1 MRKQFN
7 LFLCIILVLVMNN
20 NMFTLTGLAQ
30 VDTAKP
36 VLTSISVDKTAV
48 TAGQSVGITVEAADE
63 EGGSGI
69 KSVDVY
75 YSSPVT
81 SKTKSIRLA
90 QNADGKYIGQ
100 LAMTENDESGTWII
114 QRVVLTDNTGNY
126 NAIYNSKNKGTL
138 TSWNQQDFSYCNF
151 ELSGTVVDTVK
162 PELKSISINKT
173 SVTAG
178 QSVEVTI
185 NAADEE
191 GGSGI
196 ASVVVYYS
204 SPVTSKTKS
213 VRLAQSEV
221 GKYIGQLT
229 MTENDE
235 SGTWI
240 IQRVVITDH
249 TGNYN
254 AIYNSKNKGTLTSW
268 NQQDFSYCNFE
279 LSGTIVDTVK
289 PELTSISIDK
299 TSVTAGQKVEISV
312 DAADDEGGSGIASVV
327 IYYSSPVTYKTKSV
341 RLAQSAEGRYIGQ
354 LTMTEDDE
362 LGTWIIQRI
371 VLTDHTGNY
380 NAIYNSQNKE
390 TLTSW
395 NQQDFSHCNFEFVE
409 AAAEPV
415 IPEIETIHVDKNEAT
430 AGDIVNINL
439 TTTNDESVEYI
450 YLYYKTPQTNKS
462 LNVTMRYNQETKSFE
477 GNIPITSQSE
487 AGQYSLY
494 RITMYDTTD
503 NPIDIQASE
512 LFENGYFIVNG
523 TNGRDLIEGLTSDKK
538 EAVVGDTVNI
548 SLKATEGEAEIDEI
562 VLYYKTPETSK
573 SLNVNM
579 DYDGDSGLYKGSIS
593 VQNYLK
599 SGDYSLYRVSI
610 YYTSKN
616 IVSFDGVE
624 YEDLFQNGHF
634 LIKETAGSQIFESV
648 SVDTKEATV
657 GDVVKISMKVPEEE
671 GIRYILLWYTSPVTQ
686 KTIYVNLYYNHE
698 TDYFEGSIPVTSD
711 LELGKYTFN
720 RIGVYFQ
727 SGNIYG
733 LHDLDNVDNGDFNV
747 FTEANP
753 PIFTGISVNKDEV
766 EPGDYLNFY
775 VEAVDDTNLQEASIV
790 YTSPESKANHSFPL
804 EYDSATKRFSGG
816 FDISESAEIGKW
828 TVNYIEIKDTNQ
840 NSLVVRAGEEDLR
853 SGEFVVHPPVAPIGS
868 YIVKTDESWSNR
880 TINSDVYIVPY
891 ATLTIENNVTISGN
905 VYVLGGLK
913 SYGGLSITG
922 TLYANSIY
930 FGYYSP
936 ANGQAILAGSNNIA
950 GLTATNRIINEV
962 PLTLYDL
969 PLVSQ
974 NGKVDIIGATLPFV
988 MLEINGDIIELK
1000 DNGTFRL
1007 NEFDIGDSQ
1016 ALNIKITDPSGYI
1029 YLQTYDVAEIYV
1041 DDFSKYSQLITG
1053 RTQPNA
1059 LVKLISDQNLA
1070 ASGKTDEKGFFEI
1083 PVSHLVENSQLK
1095 FEVYNSQNELVAS
1108 KEITVKDITSPVMP
1122 IVNSVTDQDTSVKGQ
1137 SEAGTVIEVR
1147 ASEDVIGSAMVDT
1160 EGNFSAAIPVQLAG
1174 SELTITATDKAGN
1187 VSEPKKVIVKDITA
1201 PAKPMVEELTDKDTS
1216 ITGQAEAGSKVEVKV
1231 DDTVIGSVRAGVD
1244 ANFINPIPMQKAGTI
1259 IEVTAQD
1266 IAGNV
1271 SPITQAVV
1279 KDKTAPSAPKLNSI
1293 TDFDNQ
1299 ITGSAEQG
1307 AIVLAKVS
1315 GKEIGRSE
1323 ADVSGQFSID
1333 IEKQPAGST
1342 IEVIAIDK
1350 AGNASASAKVTVT
1363 DEKPQIQ
1370 KLVGKTRYTTAVEIS
1385 QAGWDK
1391 SETVFLVNGWAIA
1404 DGLTATPL
1412 ASAKNAPILL
1422 TTKNYLPEET
1432 LAEIERLKAKN
1443 IVLIGGSGVISDQIK
1458 SNLLSKGHTVTRIG
1472 GKTRYDTSLLIAQ
1485 ELDKL
1490 VDVHTVYMA
1499 YGHGEPDALSI
1510 AAQSGQTK
1518 QPIIL
1523 TEKKSVPAN
1532 TYQWLKGEGLQ
1543 TSYFIGGK
1551 GVIYP
1556 AIISEMNSITAKSV
1570 VYNRLSGVNRQE
1582 TNAKVIQAFYK
1593 PEEMPTIMVAHA
1605 STDKL
1610 VDALAAG
1617 PLAAKYNVPV
1627 LLVANKLD
1635 PLQVS
1640 AIKGKHANDV
1650 HQIGG
1655 GIGEPVLKQVVDLM
1669 N

>member
-1 MRKQFN
+1 
-7 LFLCIILVLVMNN
+7 MNN
-20 NMFTLTGLAQ
+20 NMFTITGLAQ
-30 VDTAKP
+30 VDTTKP
-36 VLTSISVDKTAV
+36 VLKSISVDKTAV

-114 QRVVLTDNTGNY
+114 QRVVITDNTGNY

-138 TSWNQQDFSYCNF
+138 TSWNQQDFSDCNF

-178 QSVEVTI
+178 QSVEVTVD
-185 NAADEE
+185 AADEE

-213 VRLAQSEV
+213 IRLAQNAD

-249 TGNYN
+249 TVNYN

-289 PELTSISIDK
+289 PELTSISINK
-299 TSVTAGQKVEISV
+299 TSVTAGQNVEITV
-312 DAADDEGGSGIASVV
+312 DAADDENGSGIASVV

-341 RLAQSAEGRYIGQ
+341 RLAQSAEGGYMAQ

-362 LGTWIIQRI
+362 LGTWLIQRI
-371 VLTDHTGNY
+371 VITDHTGNY
-380 NAIYNSQNKE
+380 NAIYNSKNKE

-395 NQQDFSHCNFEFVE
+395 NQQDFSHCNFEFGE
-409 AAAEPV
+409 AAADPV
-415 IPEIETIHVDKNEAT
+415 LPEIETIHVDKKEAT
-430 AGDIVNINL
+430 AGDIVNVKL
-439 TTTNDESVEYI
+439 TTTNDEGVKYI

-487 AGQYSLY
+487 PGQYSLY
-494 RITMYDTTD
+494 RITMYDTTG
-503 NPIDIQASE
+503 NPIDIQGSE

-523 TNGRDLIEGLTSDKK
+523 TNGTDLIEGLTSDKK
-538 EAVVGDTVNI
+538 EAVVGDTVNL
-548 SLKATEGEAEIDEI
+548 SLKSTEGEAEIDEI

-579 DYDGDSGLYKGSIS
+579 TYDGDSGLYKGSIPI
-593 VQNYLK
+593 QNYLK
-599 SGDYSLYRVSI
+599 SGDYSIYRVII
-610 YYTSKN
+610 YCASKN
-616 IVSFDGVE
+616 TVSFDGAE
-624 YEDLFQNGHF
+624 YEDLLQNGNF
-634 LIKETAGSQIFESV
+634 LIKETTGSQIFESIT
-648 SVDTKEATV
+648 VDAKDATV
-657 GDVVKISMKVPEEE
+657 GDTVKISMKVPEEE

-686 KTIYVNLYYNHE
+686 KTIYVNLYYNFE
-698 TDYFEGSIPVTSD
+698 SDSFEGSLPITTD
-711 LELGKYTFN
+711 LELGKYTLN
-720 RIGVYFQ
+720 RLGVYFQ
-727 SGNIYG
+727 SGNIY
-733 LHDLDNVDNGDFNV
+733 DLNNYVANGDFSV
-747 FTEANP
+747 FAEGNP
-753 PIFTGISVNKDEV
+753 PIFKSVSVEKNEV

-790 YTSPESKANHSFPL
+790 YTSPESKTNHSFPL
-804 EYDSATKRFSGG
+804 EYDSGNKRFSGG
-816 FDISESAEIGKW
+816 FDISESTEIGKW

-840 NSLVVRAGEEDLR
+840 NSLVVNAGERDLS
-853 SGEFVVHPPVAPIGS
+853 SGEFMVHPPVAPLGS
-868 YIVKTDESWSNR
+868 YNVKTDESWSSR
-880 TINSDVYIVPY
+880 TINSDVYIVPD
-891 ATLTIENNVTISGN
+891 ATLTIENNVTINGN

-936 ANGQAILAGSNNIA
+936 ANGQAILAGSNNISR
-950 GLTATNRIINEV
+950 LTATNRIINEV

-969 PLVSQ
+969 PLVSH
-974 NGKVDIIGATLPFV
+974 NGKVDISGATLPFV
-988 MLEINGDIIELK
+988 MLELNGNIIKLK

-1007 NEFDIGDSQ
+1007 DDFDIGDSE
-1016 ALNIKITDPSGYI
+1016 ALNIKITGSSGFV
-1029 YLQTYDVAEIYV
+1029 YLQTYDVSEIYV

-1053 RTQPNA
+1053 RTQPDA
-1059 LVKLISDQNLA
+1059 LVKIISDQNLA

-1108 KEITVKDITSPVMP
+1108 KEITVKDITAPVMP
-1122 IVNSVTDQDTSVKGQ
+1122 IVNMVTDQDRAVKGQ
-1137 SEAGTVIEVR
+1137 SEAGAVIEVR
-1147 ASEDVIGSAMVDT
+1147 ASEDVISSAMVDA

-1201 PAKPMVEELTDKDTS
+1201 PAKPMVEEITDKDTS

-1231 DDTVIGSVRAGVD
+1231 ENTVIGTVIAGVD
-1244 ANFINPIPMQKAGTI
+1244 ANFTIPIPMQKAGNI
-1259 IEVTAQD
+1259 IEFTAQD
-1266 IAGNV
+1266 KAGNV
-1271 SPITQAVV
+1271 SPITQVEV
-1279 KDKTAPSAPKLNSI
+1279 KDKTAPSAPKLNSV
-1293 TDFDNQ
+1293 TDFDKQ
-1299 ITGSAEQG
+1299 ITGSAEPG
-1307 AIVLAKVS
+1307 ATVLAKVS

-1323 ADVSGQFSID
+1323 ADASGQFSID

-1350 AGNASASAKVTVT
+1350 AGNAGASAKVTVT

-1412 ASAKNAPILL
+1412 ASAKDAPILL
-1422 TTKNYLPEET
+1422 TTKNSLPEET

-1510 AAQSGQTK
+1510 AAQSGQAK

-1523 TEKKSVPAN
+1523 TERNAVPAK
-1532 TYQWLKGEGLQ
+1532 TYSWLKGEGLD

-1551 GVIYP
+1551 GVISP
-1556 AIISEMNSITAKSV
+1556 VILDEVNKITSKNV
-1570 VYNRLSGVNRQE
+1570 LNNRLSGINRQE
-1582 TNAKVIQAFYK
+1582 TNAKVIEAFYMQS
-1593 PEEMPTIMVAHA
+1593 ELPTIMVAHSHTA
-1605 STDKL
+1605 KL

-1627 LLVANKLD
+1627 LLVSNQLD
-1635 PLQVS
+1635 PSQLN
-1640 AIKGKHANDV
+1640 AMAGKRANAV

-1655 GIGEPVLKQVVDLM
+1655 GIDQSVLNDLV
-1669 N
+1669 NLLN